1 MAHIQFDD
9 RYIDNQSQKK
19 NLKGVED
26 NILNSTFFSKKNITI
41 IQNSIR
47 HGIYTNSNGKYVI
60 SDQSKTQLEIIMRS
74 IYLQYSKNL
83 DYNIKEQIV
92 ELNKMVVQFCIPKIT
107 SNIKQYLNYRDTI
120 SQAPQYMEHPKN
132 VSNSGSKT
140 LINNI
145 F

>member
-19 NLKGVED
+19 NLKDVED

-92 ELNKMVVQFCIPKIT
+92 ELNKMVVQFCIPQIT

>member
-1 MAHIQFDD
+1 
-9 RYIDNQSQKK
+9 
-19 NLKGVED
+19 
-26 NILNSTFFSKKNITI
+26 
-41 IQNSIR
+41 
-47 HGIYTNSNGKYVI
+47 
-60 SDQSKTQLEIIMRS
+60 MRS

-92 ELNKMVVQFCIPKIT
+92 ELNQMVVQFCIPQIT

-120 SQAPQYMEHPKN
+120 NQAPQYMEHPKN